1 MSIDNSNFFY
11 DGQIR
16 RFITQF
22 IRMVSNFEVQFG
34 KDRDG
39 VTVLQRVPVLYGDQ
53 SRQAAQILRNNST
66 SSLNTVPAMAV
77 YVSALGFDRERVQDP
92 TLIQKMNIRERQFDS
107 ITGTYTHNEGES
119 YTIERIMP
127 VPYKLT
133 LKLDI
138 WTSNT
143 EQKLQLIEQL
153 SQLFDPAMEIQST
166 DNYVDWGSLSYAMLT
181 DLNWSSRTVPTGA
194 EEAIDIATMTFE
206 LPIWISSSAKVKKLG
221 VIQTVI
227 ANTDQLYNGDFFS
240 ETDGINGVFG
250 VFGSRLLTLLD
261 YGIVL
266 NNDNGSYSLKL
277 LKKNGVVSN
286 DRYVVIGS
294 NLNWRQLL
302 DQYGKFVSGISR
314 LRLRQDNGSE
324 IVGTIAAH
332 PTDSFTLLYTPF
344 TDTLPAN
351 TLDPIDAIIDPLNVD
366 VDSVLLTPAV
376 GTRYLLTQ
384 DIGSDSN
391 DQGALG
397 WRGADFL
404 DLVAHGNDII
414 QYNGDHWEIVF
425 DSQQESALQY
435 STNLV
440 TGIQYKWINGEWIKS
455 FEGLYTGGQWS
466 LAL

>member
-1 MSIDNSNFFY
+1 MSIENSNFFY

-39 VTVLQRVPVLYGDQ
+39 VTTLQRVPVIYGDQ
-53 SRQAAQILRNNST
+53 SRQAAQIVRNNSA

-77 YVSALGFDRERVQDP
+77 YVSALQFDRDRVQDP
-92 TLIQKMNIRERQFDS
+92 TLIQKMNIRERQFDN
-107 ITGTYTHNEGES
+107 ITGTYTHNQGES

-181 DLNWSSRTVPTGA
+181 DISWSSRTVPTGS
-194 EEAIDIATMTFE
+194 EDPIDIATMTFE

-227 ANTDQLYNGDFFS
+227 TNLDELYNGDFYS
-240 ETDGINGVFG
+240 DGSGGPFG
-250 VFGSRLLTLLD
+250 IFGSRLLTLLD

-266 NNDNGSYSLKL
+266 NNESGAYQIKL

-302 DQYGKFVSGISR
+302 DQYGKFVSGSSR

-324 IVGTIAAH
+324 IIGTIAEH
-332 PTDSFTLLYTPF
+332 PTDAYTLLYTPF

-366 VDSVLLTPAV
+366 VNSVLLTPAV

-397 WRGADFL
+397 WRGPDFL
-404 DLVAHGNDII
+404 DLIAHGNDIV
-414 QYNGDHWEIVF
+414 QFNGDHWEIVF
-425 DSQQESALQY
+425 DSQQENALQY

-440 TGIQYKWINGEWIKS
+440 TGAQYKWINGEWIKS
-455 FEGLYTGGQWS
+455 FEGLYPGGQWS

>member
-1 MSIDNSNFFY
+1 MSIENSNFFY

-39 VTVLQRVPVLYGDQ
+39 VTTLQRVPVMYGDQ
-53 SRQAAQILRNNST
+53 SRQAAQIVRNNSA

-77 YVSALGFDRERVQDP
+77 YVSALQFDRERVQDP
-92 TLIQKMNIRERQFDS
+92 TLIQKMNIRERQFDN
-107 ITGTYTHNEGES
+107 ITGTYTHNQGEA

-181 DLNWSSRTVPTGA
+181 DISWSSRTVPTGS
-194 EEAIDIATMTFE
+194 EDPIDIATMTFE

-221 VIQTVI
+221 VIHTVI
-227 ANTDQLYNGDFFS
+227 TNLDDLYNGNFLSDPDFG
-240 ETDGINGVFG
+240 TFG
-250 VFGSRLLTLLD
+250 RRLLTLLD

-266 NNDNGSYSLKL
+266 NNESGAYHIKL
-277 LKKNGVVSN
+277 LKKNGVISN
-286 DRYVVIGS
+286 DRYVVVGS

-324 IVGTIAAH
+324 IVGTIAEH
-332 PTDSFTLLYTPF
+332 PTDPYTLLYTPF

-366 VDSVLLTPAV
+366 VNSVLLTPAV

-397 WRGADFL
+397 WRGPDFL
-404 DLVAHGNDII
+404 DLIAHGNDIV
-414 QYNGDHWEIVF
+414 QFNGDHWEIVF
-425 DSQQESALQY
+425 DSQQENALQY

-440 TGIQYKWINGEWIKS
+440 TGAQYKWINGEWIKS
-455 FEGLYTGGQWS
+455 FEGLYPGGQWS

>member
-1 MSIDNSNFFY
+1 MSIENSNFFY

-16 RFITQF
+16 RFINQF
-22 IRMVSNFEVQFG
+22 MRMVSNFEVQFG

-39 VTVLQRVPVLYGDQ
+39 VTTLQRVPVIYGDQ
-53 SRQAAQILRNNST
+53 SRLAAQIVRNNSA
-66 SSLNTVPAMAV
+66 SSLSTVPAMAV
-77 YVSALGFDRERVQDP
+77 YVSALQFDRERVQDP
-92 TLIQKMNIRERQFDS
+92 TLIQKMNIRERQFDNV
-107 ITGTYTHNEGES
+107 TGTYTHNEGES
-119 YTIERIMP
+119 YTIERMMP

-153 SQLFDPAMEIQST
+153 SQLFDPAMEIQNT
-166 DNYVDWGSLSYAMLT
+166 DNYVDWSSLSYAMLT
-181 DLNWSSRTVPTGA
+181 DLNWSSRSVPTGA
-194 EEAIDIATMTFE
+194 EDPIDIATMTFE

-227 ANTDQLYNGDFFS
+227 TNMDQLYNGDFYS
-240 ETDGINGVFG
+240 DTDGIGGVFG

-266 NNDNGSYSLKL
+266 NNDGGTYSIKL

-286 DRYVVIGS
+286 DRYVVVGS

-324 IVGTIAAH
+324 IIGTIAEH
-332 PTDSFTLLYTPF
+332 PADPFTLLYTPF
-344 TDTLPAN
+344 ADTLPAN
-351 TLDPIDAIIDPLNVD
+351 TLDPINAIIDPLNVD
-366 VDSVLLTPAV
+366 VNSVLLTPVV

-384 DIGSDSN
+384 DIGSDIN

-404 DLVAHGNDII
+404 DLIAHGNDII
-414 QYNGDHWEIVF
+414 QYNGEHWEIAF

-455 FEGLYTGGQWS
+455 FEGLYPGGQWS